1 MIRTLIKD
9 TPDCVGQKVKISGWV
24 TSIRA
29 HGQLVFL
36 DLRDRSGT
44 IQIVGGKDLKDLKNE
59 YVVEIN
65 GLIKNRDEKY
75 FNPKLITGK
84 IEMEAE
90 NANVLA
96 KSQDLPFDIHQP
108 DLNVGLPALLDY
120 RAASL
125 RNKKIQDIFKVQE
138 TLTQTFRDV
147 LSKEDFTEIHVPTIV
162 ANATEGGSQVFP
174 VSYFDH
180 KAFLSQSPQFYKQ
193 IMVSIFERVFT
204 IAHAYRAEPSVT
216 TRHLTEYISLDAEF
230 GFIDSWTD
238 IMIMADKVIKAFF
251 KNVADKHAD
260 ILAEYNVQIP
270 KVADTTPVITL
281 MEAKEIIFN
290 RTQRDIRKEP
300 DLDPEGERE
309 ICRYALEKFQSD
321 IIFIT
326 HFPTKKRPMYAF
338 PDPKDPEN
346 TLSFDLIGCGVEW
359 ITGGQRVN
367 DYETLKNR
375 IKDRGYTPD
384 DFEIP
389 YLQAFKYGMPPEG
402 GFAIGLERV
411 TQNILGLDNIRQ
423 ASLYP
428 RDMERV
434 DKHLAGIDE
443 KK

>member
-1 MIRTLIKD
+1 
-9 TPDCVGQKVKISGWV
+9 
-24 TSIRA
+24 
-29 HGQLVFL
+29 
-36 DLRDRSGT
+36 
-44 IQIVGGKDLKDLKNE
+44 
-59 YVVEIN
+59 
-65 GLIKNRDEKY
+65 
-75 FNPKLITGK
+75 
-84 IEMEAE
+84 
-90 NANVLA
+90 
-96 KSQDLPFDIHQP
+96 
-108 DLNVGLPALLDY
+108 
-120 RAASL
+120 
-125 RNKKIQDIFKVQE
+125 
-138 TLTQTFRDV
+138 
-147 LSKEDFTEIHVPTIV
+147 
-162 ANATEGGSQVFP
+162 
-174 VSYFDH
+174 
-180 KAFLSQSPQFYKQ
+180 
-193 IMVSIFERVFT
+193 
-204 IAHAYRAEPSVT
+204 
-216 TRHLTEYISLDAEF
+216 
-230 GFIDSWTD
+230 
-238 IMIMADKVIKAFF
+238 
-251 KNVADKHAD
+251 
-260 ILAEYNVQIP
+260 LAEYNVQIP

-281 MEAKEIIFN
+281 MEAKEIIFD
-290 RTQRDIRKEP
+290 RTKRDIRKEP

-375 IKDRGYTPD
+375 IKDRGYTPE